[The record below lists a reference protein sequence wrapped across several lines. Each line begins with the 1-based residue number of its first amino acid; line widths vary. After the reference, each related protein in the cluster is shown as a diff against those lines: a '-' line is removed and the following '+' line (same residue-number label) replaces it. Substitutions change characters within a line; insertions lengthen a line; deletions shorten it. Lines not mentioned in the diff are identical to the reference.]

1 MIAASKPTKI
11 LSLALIASL
20 GGNLFMAGWL
30 FTGASLRPGS
40 RAQERGNLREALN
53 ASLSK
58 PGAIELTYAL
68 DQVRE
73 QFEIRLDA
81 VRSDRTEE
89 PGFLAS
95 DRFDRA
101 GFLAERTK
109 IRAAFSAAAAESDKI
124 VADALAQ
131 LSLEDRHKLASMRLP
146 PPLGEAGRRPPR

>member
-1 MIAASKPTKI
+1 MASGSTPTRI
-11 LSLALIASL
+11 FSLALIASI
-20 GGNLFMAGWL
+20 GANLFMAGWL
-30 FTGASLRPGS
+30 LTSPSRRPET

-81 VRSDRTEE
+81 VRADRAEE

-95 DRFDRA
+95 DRFDRTA
-101 GFLAERTK
+101 FLVERTK

-124 VADALAQ
+124 IADALSQ
-131 LSLEDRHKLASMRLP
+131 LSVEDRHKLASMRLP
-146 PPLGEAGRRPPR
+146 PPLGEDRRRPAR